1 MKSNAMRSTQW
12 QCAVVSSWLLLA
24 HPLWAGE
31 TPTTEASP
39 LTVAEKSG
47 FRATS
52 RSAEVIEFI
61 NTIARQADHVR
72 SFEFGRT
79 VEDRSLM
86 CTVVTQPPVRE
97 ASALAND
104 PRLVVLLI
112 GNIHSGECAGKEA
125 LLMLLRELSHE
136 PDDQWLHNLILLF
149 VPNYNADGND
159 AVSRDN
165 RPGQVG
171 PAAGM
176 GRRENAQG
184 LDLNRDYMKLDTP
197 ECRALVGLIN
207 QWDPGLVIDMH
218 TTNGS
223 QHRYALTYDVP
234 HNPASPA
241 SLRGFMRQEMMP
253 AITSTLEHQG
263 VATFYYGNFNRD
275 HTRWTTF
282 GDAPRYG
289 TEYVGLRGRMSIL
302 SEAYAYITYEERIK
316 ASREFARQCLD
327 FTALH
332 AQAIRTQLD
341 HIRIQSSQSTGDS
354 ASQDLVPIRSRV
366 TALPEHYSVRGYVMP
381 SPQDDAHDH
390 GKPAVN
396 LESKDYDVQFL
407 TRYEPTLTVRRPAAY
422 LIPAGQKQMLE
433 RLRCHGVKFHRLA
446 NDGPQQV
453 QYYIVKSVK
462 LAQRPYQGHVMRQLE
477 VETKLATREI
487 PRGTIVVPT
496 DQPLSNLIVYLLEP
510 CSDDGFAAW
519 DLVEPAPE
527 AGSEF
532 PVLRTPAR

>member
-61 NTIARQADHVR
+61 NTIAHQADHVR

-316 ASREFARQCLD
+316 ASRVRQAVSRFHRAACPSDSHSARPHPHSKQSIHRRFRQPGSCPHP
-327 FTALH
+327 FTSHGVAGALQRAGLRH
-332 AQAIRTQLD
+332 AI
-341 HIRIQSSQSTGDS
+341 STGQC
-354 ASQDLVPIRSRV
+354 ARSRE
-366 TALPEHYSVRGYVMP
+366 TG
-381 SPQDDAHDH
+381 
-390 GKPAVN
+390 
-396 LESKDYDVQFL
+396 
-407 TRYEPTLTVRRPAAY
+407 
-422 LIPAGQKQMLE
+422 GQSRVE
-433 RLRCHGVKFHRLA
+433 RLRRAVL
-446 NDGPQQV
+446 D
-453 QYYIVKSVK
+453 
-462 LAQRPYQGHVMRQLE
+462 
-477 VETKLATREI
+477 
-487 PRGTIVVPT
+487 
-496 DQPLSNLIVYLLEP
+496 PL
-510 CSDDGFAAW
+510 
-519 DLVEPAPE
+519 
-527 AGSEF
+527 
-532 PVLRTPAR
+532 